1 MRFSADL
8 ASTSDGSRA
17 FKCKKDHDFVFDID
31 RWNVYCGF
39 YYQMN
44 TRRAST
50 VDKFGTENDQFR
62 DMLTVPNRCVLHV
75 GGLTH
80 DFMAAILNFCT
91 KVMSNKVSTCFVIF
105 LDTENI

>member
-1 MRFSADL
+1 MRFSADP

-17 FKCKKDHDFVFDID
+17 FTCKKDHDFVFDID
-31 RWNVYCGF
+31 RWDLYCVF
-39 YYQMN
+39 YCQMS

-50 VDKFGTENDQFR
+50 PEKFGTENDQFR

-75 GGLTH
+75 PH

-91 KVMSNKVSTCFVIF
+91 KVMSNKVSLCFIVL